1 MSFMSIIPETPKN
14 ILRSETVFLNYLLIV
29 DAYQKIPKLY
39 GMKTIT
45 TEEVMNNLD
54 MFQARF
60 RKIEESSWWDLEI
73 FSVDAGTQFTPM

>member
-39 GMKTIT
+39 GMKKIT
-45 TEEVMNNLD
+45 TEE
-54 MFQARF
+54 
-60 RKIEESSWWDLEI
+60 
-73 FSVDAGTQFTPM
+73 